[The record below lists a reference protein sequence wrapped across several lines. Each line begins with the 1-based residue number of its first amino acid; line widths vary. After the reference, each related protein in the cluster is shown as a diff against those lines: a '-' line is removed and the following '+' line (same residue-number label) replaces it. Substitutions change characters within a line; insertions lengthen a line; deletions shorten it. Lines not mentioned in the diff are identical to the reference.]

1 MDCMVL
7 YVLAPLHEYFDSS
20 KSLGVEPFRFDNVI
34 RTEVTTILM
43 PSWATR
49 VAIEK
54 V

>member
-1 MDCMVL
+1 MSTL
-7 YVLAPLHEYFDSS
+7 TQANL
-20 KSLGVEPFRFDNVI
+20 LGVEPFRFDNVI